1 MFTNMIFDHN
11 DLRIGWDESLDKN
24 GVFIVA
30 ARDRSSK
37 FDYERWVIEH
47 LSVNDVRKLRDGLD
61 EILEKLEAY
70 N

>member
-11 DLRIGWDESLDKN
+11 DLRICWDESLDKN

-47 LSVNDVRKLRDGLD
+47 LSVDDVRKLRDDLD
-61 EILEKLEAY
+61 EFLKKMED
-70 N
+70 

>member
-1 MFTNMIFDHN
+1 MFTNMIFEHN
-11 DLRIGWDESLDKN
+11 DLRVAWDESLDKN

-47 LSVNDVRKLRDGLD
+47 LSVNDVRILRDALD
-61 EILEKLEAY
+61 VILEKLKD
-70 N
+70 

>member
-1 MFTNMIFDHN
+1 MYTNMIFDHN
-11 DLRIGWDESLDKN
+11 DLRIGWNESLDKN

-47 LSVNDVRKLRDGLD
+47 LSVDDVRKLRDGLD
-61 EILEKLEAY
+61 EILEKLEA
-70 N
+70 